1 MLIYK
6 NGQGY
11 KLRDYVCE
19 RGHKTRNV
27 HFAPD
32 GTTEYECEECI
43 LEDNSQPLH
52 KQLNDGMEDI

>member
-32 GTTEYECEECI
+32 GTTEYECEQCEAQQASI
-43 LEDNSQPLH
+43 PLH